1 MGHQARRLPS
11 SRYRH
16 PGDVIRLIAGGLL
29 LIVALAAVALA
40 PSQLVGT
47 DASAVTWL
55 GADPAGR
62 LLVGLVQVAF
72 VVAAAAIVAFA
83 LWRRRFRL
91 LISLAAGAMVA
102 GGALAGILNLVG
114 GGHPDA
120 VAANLGHG
128 SWLASA
134 AFPGPALLAGVVAVT
149 VAASPWLSRPWRRT
163 AWIVLGAAGAARLL
177 AGTVLPMEL
186 ILALAAGLTAGAGVL
201 VALGVPDRR
210 IGPDGIAAALR
221 SAGLPVSSVTPADVM
236 AKGSRPFYAV
246 TDDGRRLFIKALGSD
261 QRDADLL
268 YRAYRFARLRDVGD
282 TRPAASLIQAVEHQ
296 ALVGTM
302 AQHAGV
308 RVPRVDRVIKAADG
322 TALLAME
329 RVEGSPLDRLPAER
343 ISDEVLQRLW
353 AEVNRLHSAGIAHR
367 ALRAGNVMVAGAG
380 QPWLTD
386 FSFSDLTATQ
396 RHKDLDLAE
405 LMASL
410 AVLVGADRAVSGA
423 TAVIGARGV
432 AAAAPLLQPLAL
444 SAATRHS
451 IAQHEGLL
459 AKTRSAAAAADG
471 SADQQLARIQRV
483 RPRTLVTIVALCGR
497 LLLPPSAT
505 GPGGQQLA
513 RHPVGALGVAAC
525 RDRHVGA
532 DLPGWRGL
540 LAGRRAGT
548 GAVLA
553 HGPGPSGLFL
563 HQPGLPGQRRRHGTE
578 RPLPAEIRG
587 RPVRGRRGGRAQRAR
602 RGYRPRDPARH
613 FLRLGQPQP
622 GPCVQAAPRP
632 ASCC

>member
-1 MGHQARRLPS
+1 MGHPARRLPS

-29 LIVALAAVALA
+29 LIVALAVVALA

-120 VAANLGHG
+120 VAASLGHG

-221 SAGLPVSSVTPADVM
+221 SAGLPVSSVTPADVI
-236 AKGSRPFYAV
+236 AKGSRPFFAV

-302 AQHAGV
+302 AEHAGV

-329 RVEGSPLDRLPAER
+329 RVDGSPLDRLPAER

-353 AEVNRLHSAGIAHR
+353 AEVDRLH
-367 ALRAGNVMVAGAG
+367 
-380 QPWLTD
+380 
-386 FSFSDLTATQ
+386 Q
-396 RHKDLDLAE
+396 R
-405 LMASL
+405 
-410 AVLVGADRAVSGA
+410 GDRPSG
-423 TAVIGARGV
+423 
-432 AAAAPLLQPLAL
+432 P
-444 SAATRHS
+444 
-451 IAQHEGLL
+451 
-459 AKTRSAAAAADG
+459 
-471 SADQQLARIQRV
+471 
-483 RPRTLVTIVALCGR
+483 
-497 LLLPPSAT
+497 
-505 GPGGQQLA
+505 
-513 RHPVGALGVAAC
+513 
-525 RDRHVGA
+525 
-532 DLPGWRGL
+532 
-540 LAGRRAGT
+540 AGRPT
-548 GAVLA
+548 
-553 HGPGPSGLFL
+553 
-563 HQPGLPGQRRRHGTE
+563 
-578 RPLPAEIRG
+578 
-587 RPVRGRRGGRAQRAR
+587 
-602 RGYRPRDPARH
+602 
-613 FLRLGQPQP
+613 
-622 GPCVQAAPRP
+622 
-632 ASCC
+632 